1 MHYTQILESYYKVN
15 ENKPEESA
23 KKLHNVVDKI
33 LKQFGGITD
42 IDRDE
47 CYSIAN
53 LYISKYVNSKLKDN
67 VEDFDEKEFNNLM
80 YFGISNKIK
89 KYMSYKNA
97 RKRCQIIVTEEDG
110 KEVKEYIYPTSLDN
124 LMSDDGQTK
133 MIDIIPSDFDI
144 ESSIDV
150 GEILNLGE
158 NVVKYIASL
167 GCIERKIADL
177 IIQGCNSTEIKS
189 ILKLSDKEY
198 NTYLSDMKEYE
209 KRQLLKAE
217 ECENVNIEEELPMET
232 KTTTSERTKS
242 TSYSI
247 ESLSKQLRQHRL
259 RDNHP
264 LQRTSGQWSL
274 LTKSELI
281 SDILQGNSLLQIVIS
296 EEIKTGIIMHWL
308 IDGKQRSTNLKD
320 YLEDGFAISKNVQRY
335 MIEYQSDK
343 TDEDGN
349 VILNED
355 GFPIP
360 ESKVFDIRG
369 KKFSQLPEELQD
381 KFKDYQVPVLLNL
394 NCTKKDIAYDIAR
407 FNRCRPMNVSQSGWL
422 GLEESYA
429 EYVDKIL
436 KMDFF
441 KVDCDKSSYSNTNI
455 KNGSLRRIIIEA
467 IMTSKYLSHFDK
479 DFGKMCVY
487 LTENANESVF
497 IDFYLTLEKL
507 SNVLKGDTSDIFN
520 NKNSFLWFALFDK
533 FLEYNIEDDKFNGFI
548 QEFKETLHNKEIDGI
563 TYDCLNGQKGTKDR
577 SSVTKRFNHLLAL
590 MKEYLHIEDSVEE
603 STEET
608 KPESEVEVISDDLFD
623 TEEVGASTEK
633 PIIESVTE
641 YSAIGNTEIEHVSGE
656 VIDNT
661 IHTDMKSALKFV
673 QECVNETVSEL
684 DMQDYEE
691 YLDTITLDVDNSSK
705 LLDTANHDSIIGVI
719 AYAYQNDVD
728 CDDWFKDYFNRNNT
742 YDVDQKKNYLNMRND
757 LIAFNKKAVA

>member
-1 MHYTQILESYYKVN
+1 MHYKDILEFYYKVN
-15 ENKPEESA
+15 EDKPEESA
-23 KKLHNVVDKI
+23 RKLHNIVDKI
-33 LKQFGGITD
+33 LSQFGGITD
-42 IDRDE
+42 FDREE

-53 LYISKYVNSKLKDN
+53 LEITKYVNSQLEQGI
-67 VEDFDEKEFNNLM
+67 EDFDENKFNGFM
-80 YFGISNKIK
+80 YFAISNKIK
-89 KYMSYKNA
+89 TYMTRKN
-97 RKRCQIIVTEEDG
+97 RGKRCQIVVTEEDG

-124 LMSDDGQTK
+124 LMTDDGETK
-133 MIDIIPSDFDI
+133 YIDVIPSDFDI

-150 GEILNLGE
+150 GELLNLGE
-158 NVVKYIASL
+158 NVIRYISSL
-167 GCIERKIADL
+167 GSVQRQIADL
-177 IIQGCNSTEIKS
+177 IMQGCNSTEIKE
-189 ILKLSDKEY
+189 ILHISDKEY
-198 NTYLSDMKEYE
+198 NTYLSDMREYE
-209 KRQLLKAE
+209 KRQLLKME
-217 ECENVNIEEELPMET
+217 ECENANIEEELPMET

-296 EEIKTGIIMHWL
+296 EEIKAGIIMHWL

-360 ESKVFDIRG
+360 ESKTFDIRG

-381 KFKDYQVPVLLNL
+381 KFRDYQVPVMLNL
-394 NCTKKDIAYDIAR
+394 NCTKKDIADDIAR

-479 DFGKMCVY
+479 DFGKMCAY

-507 SNVLKGDTSDIFN
+507 SNVLRGDTSDIF
-520 NKNSFLWFALFDK
+520 KVC
-533 FLEYNIEDDKFNGFI
+533 FI
-548 QEFKETLHNKEIDGI
+548 
-563 TYDCLNGQKGTKDR
+563 
-577 SSVTKRFNHLLAL
+577 
-590 MKEYLHIEDSVEE
+590 
-603 STEET
+603 
-608 KPESEVEVISDDLFD
+608 
-623 TEEVGASTEK
+623 
-633 PIIESVTE
+633 
-641 YSAIGNTEIEHVSGE
+641 
-656 VIDNT
+656 
-661 IHTDMKSALKFV
+661 
-673 QECVNETVSEL
+673 
-684 DMQDYEE
+684 
-691 YLDTITLDVDNSSK
+691 
-705 LLDTANHDSIIGVI
+705 
-719 AYAYQNDVD
+719 
-728 CDDWFKDYFNRNNT
+728 
-742 YDVDQKKNYLNMRND
+742 
-757 LIAFNKKAVA
+757 

>member
-1 MHYTQILESYYKVN
+1 MHYKDILESYYKVN
-15 ENKPEESA
+15 EDKPEESA
-23 KKLHNVVDKI
+23 KRLHNMVNKI
-33 LKQFGGITD
+33 LKRFGGITD
-42 IDRDE
+42 SDRDE

-53 LYISKYVNSKLKDN
+53 LYISKYVNGKLEDGI
-67 VEDFDEKEFNNLM
+67 EDFDEKEFNNLM

-97 RKRCQIIVTEEDG
+97 GKRCQIIVAEEDG

-124 LMSDDGQTK
+124 LMTDDGETK
-133 MIDIIPSDFDI
+133 YIDVIPSDFDI
-144 ESSIDV
+144 GSSIDV
-150 GEILNLGE
+150 GELLNLGE
-158 NVVKYIASL
+158 NVIKYIGSL
-167 GCIERKIADL
+167 GVVERQIADL
-177 IIQGCNSTEIKS
+177 IMQGYNSTEIKE
-189 ILKLSDKEY
+189 ILHISDKEY

-209 KRQLLKAE
+209 KRKLLKME
-217 ECENVNIEEELPMET
+217 EYVDVNIKEELPMET

-264 LQRTSGQWSL
+264 LQRTSGQWNL

-296 EEIKTGIIMHWL
+296 EEIKAGIIMHWL

-369 KKFSQLPEELQD
+369 KKFSQLPEDLQD
-381 KFKDYQVPVLLNL
+381 KFRDYQVPVMLNL

-441 KVDCDKSSYSNTNI
+441 KVDCNKSSYSSTNI

-467 IMTSKYLSHFDK
+467 IMTSKYLNHFDK
-479 DFGKMCVY
+479 DFGKMCAY

-507 SNVLKGDTSDIFN
+507 SNVLRGDTSDIFN

-533 FLEYNIEDDKFNGFI
+533 FLEYSVEDDKFNEFI
-548 QEFKETLHNKEIDGI
+548 QEFKATLHNKEIDGV

-577 SSVTKRFNHLLAL
+577 SSVTKRFNHLLTL
-590 MKEYLHIEDSVEE
+590 MKKYLHIEDSVEE
-603 STEET
+603 VTEE
-608 KPESEVEVISDDLFD
+608 SEAEVVENDLFD
-623 TEEVGASTEK
+623 TETVEESPEK
-633 PIIESVTE
+633 PVITEVTE
-641 YSAIGNTEIEHVSGE
+641 YSAIRNTEIEHVSGE
-656 VIDNT
+656 VVDNDTLDFVKECVDKNVTDIDVSYYEDDLNT
-661 IHTDMKSALKFV
+661 ITKDV
-673 QECVNETVSEL
+673 Q
-684 DMQDYEE
+684 
-691 YLDTITLDVDNSSK
+691 SK
-705 LLDTANHDSIIGVI
+705 LLDAVNRKSLIAVI
-719 AYAYQNDVD
+719 AYAYMQDENYEEWFENYFKRVD
-728 CDDWFKDYFNRNNT
+728 T

-757 LIAFNKKAVA
+757 LISFNKCAVA

>member
-53 LYISKYVNSKLKDN
+53 LEITKYIKSQLDKGI
-67 VEDFDEKEFNNLM
+67 EDFDEDQFNGFI
-80 YFGISNKIK
+80 YFAISRKVKMHITR
-89 KYMSYKNA
+89 KN
-97 RKRCQIIVTEEDG
+97 RQKRCKIVTKMENG
-110 KEVKEYIYPTSLDN
+110 KEIKEYIYPTSLDN

-133 MIDIIPSDFDI
+133 MIDIIPSDFNI

-150 GEILNLGE
+150 GELLNLGE

-177 IIQGCNSTEIKS
+177 IMQGCNSTEIKS

-209 KRQLLKAE
+209 KRQLLRTE
-217 ECENVNIEEELPMET
+217 ECENVNIEEELSMET

-264 LQRTSGQWSL
+264 LQRTSGQWNL

-296 EEIKTGIIMHWL
+296 EEIKAGIIMHWL

-343 TDEDGN
+343 TDENGN

-381 KFKDYQVPVLLNL
+381 KFKDYQVPVMLNL

-407 FNRCRPMNVSQSGWL
+407 FNRCKPMNVSQSGWL

-441 KVDCDKSSYSNTNI
+441 KVDCDKSDYSGTNI

-467 IMTSKYLSHFDK
+467 IVSSKYLDHFDK
-479 DFGKMCVY
+479 HFNKMCEY
-487 LTENANESVF
+487 LTENANESIF

-507 SNVLKGDTSDIFN
+507 FNVLKPTTSNLFN
-520 NKNSFLWFALFDK
+520 NKNSFLWFALFDR
-533 FLEYNIEDDKFNGFI
+533 FLEYQLEDVKFVDFLE
-548 QEFKETLHNKEIDGI
+548 EFNSTLHSKEVNGI
-563 TYDCLNGQKGTKDR
+563 TYDDLNRQKGTKDR
-577 SSVTKRFNHLLAL
+577 SSVITRLNHLSTL
-590 MKEYLHIEDSVEE
+590 MKEYLHIEDSKEE
-603 STEET
+603 STEESEH
-608 KPESEVEVISDDLFD
+608 ESEVEVISDDLFD
-623 TEEVGASTEK
+623 TEEVETSTEK

-656 VIDNT
+656 VVSTKAD
-661 IHTDMKSALKFV
+661 LEFV
-673 QECVNETVSEL
+673 QDCVNKSISEL
-684 DMQDYEE
+684 DLQDYEE

-705 LLDTANHDSIIGVI
+705 LLDIDNHNSIIGVI

-728 CDDWFKDYFNRNNT
+728 CDDWFVDYFKRVDT
-742 YDVDQKKNYLNMRND
+742 YDVDQKKNYLHMRND
-757 LIAFNKKAVA
+757 LISFNKRTAA

>member
-1 MHYTQILESYYKVN
+1 MH
-15 ENKPEESA
+15 
-23 KKLHNVVDKI
+23 
-33 LKQFGGITD
+33 IT
-42 IDRDE
+42 R
-47 CYSIAN
+47 
-53 LYISKYVNSKLKDN
+53 
-67 VEDFDEKEFNNLM
+67 
-80 YFGISNKIK
+80 
-89 KYMSYKNA
+89 KN
-97 RKRCQIIVTEEDG
+97 RQKRCKIVTKVEDG
-110 KEVKEYIYPTSLDN
+110 KEIKEYIYPTSLDN
-124 LMSDDGQTK
+124 LMSDDGKTK

-144 ESSIDV
+144 ESSINV
-150 GEILNLGE
+150 GELLNLGE

-177 IIQGCNSTEIKS
+177 IMQGCNPTEIKN

-209 KRQLLKAE
+209 KRQLLKTE
-217 ECENVNIEEELPMET
+217 ECEIANIEEELPMET

-264 LQRTSGQWSL
+264 LQRTSGQWNL

-296 EEIKTGIIMHWL
+296 EEIKAGIIMHWL

-335 MIEYQSDK
+335 MIEYQTDK

-360 ESKVFDIRG
+360 ESKTFDIRG

-381 KFKDYQVPVLLNL
+381 KFKDYQVPVMLNL

-455 KNGSLRRIIIEA
+455 KNGSLRRVIIEA

-479 DFGKMCVY
+479 DFGKMCIY

-533 FLEYNIEDDKFNGFI
+533 FIEYGVEDDKFNDFI
-548 QEFKETLHNKEIDGI
+548 QEFKETLHSKEIDGV

-577 SSVTKRFNHLLAL
+577 SSVTKRFNHLLTL
-590 MKEYLHIEDSVEE
+590 MKEYLHIEDSIEGSE
-603 STEET
+603 SD
-608 KPESEVEVISDDLFD
+608 VIEDDLFD
-623 TEEVGASTEK
+623 TEVVEESDDKK
-633 PIIESVTE
+633 PIIAEVTE
-641 YSAIGNTEIEHVSGE
+641 YSAIGNKEIERVSGE
-656 VIDNT
+656 VVDKDT
-661 IHTDMKSALKFV
+661 LEFVKMCVDDGVTDADIL
-673 QECVNETVSEL
+673 
-684 DMQDYEE
+684 DYEE
-691 YLDTITLDVDNSSK
+691 DLDVVTLDVDNNSK
-705 LLDTANHDSIIGVI
+705 LLDGVNHKSLIALI
-719 AYAYQNDVD
+719 AYAYKIDED
-728 CDDWFKDYFNRNNT
+728 IDDWFKDYFKRTNT
-742 YDVDQKKNYLNMRND
+742 YEIDQKRNYLHMRND
-757 LIAFNKKAVA
+757 FIRFNKKGATA

>member
-1 MHYTQILESYYKVN
+1 MHYKEILESYYKVN
-15 ENKPEESA
+15 EDKPEESA

-33 LKQFGGITD
+33 LKRFGGITD

-53 LYISKYVNSKLKDN
+53 LEITKYVKSQLDKGI
-67 VEDFDEKEFNNLM
+67 EDFDEDQFNGFI
-80 YFGISNKIK
+80 YFAISRKVKMHITR
-89 KYMSYKNA
+89 KN
-97 RKRCQIIVTEEDG
+97 RQKRCKIVTKVEDG
-110 KEVKEYIYPTSLDN
+110 KEIKEYIYPTSLDN
-124 LMSDDGQTK
+124 LMSDDGKTK

-144 ESSIDV
+144 ESSINV
-150 GEILNLGE
+150 GELLNLGE

-177 IIQGCNSTEIKS
+177 IMQGCNPTEIKN

-209 KRQLLKAE
+209 KRQLLKTE
-217 ECENVNIEEELPMET
+217 ECEIANIEEELPMET

-264 LQRTSGQWSL
+264 LQRTSGQWNL

-296 EEIKTGIIMHWL
+296 EEIKAGIIMHWL

-335 MIEYQSDK
+335 MIEYQTDK

-360 ESKVFDIRG
+360 ESKTFDIRG

-381 KFKDYQVPVLLNL
+381 KFKDYQVPVMLNL

-455 KNGSLRRIIIEA
+455 KNGSLRRVIIEA

-479 DFGKMCVY
+479 DFGKMCIY

-533 FLEYNIEDDKFNGFI
+533 FIEYGVEDDKFNDFI
-548 QEFKETLHNKEIDGI
+548 QEFKETLHSKEIDGV

-577 SSVTKRFNHLLAL
+577 SSVTKRFNHLLTL
-590 MKEYLHIEDSVEE
+590 MKEYLHIEDSIEGSE
-603 STEET
+603 SD
-608 KPESEVEVISDDLFD
+608 VIEDDLFD
-623 TEEVGASTEK
+623 TEVVEESDDKK
-633 PIIESVTE
+633 PIIAEVTE
-641 YSAIGNTEIEHVSGE
+641 YSAIGNKEIERVSGE
-656 VIDNT
+656 VVDKDT
-661 IHTDMKSALKFV
+661 LEFVKMCVDDGVTDADIL
-673 QECVNETVSEL
+673 
-684 DMQDYEE
+684 DYEE
-691 YLDTITLDVDNSSK
+691 DLDVVTLDVDNNSK
-705 LLDTANHDSIIGVI
+705 LLDKVNHKSLIALI
-719 AYAYQNDVD
+719 AYAYKMDED
-728 CDDWFKDYFNRNNT
+728 IDDWFKDYFKRTNT
-742 YDVDQKKNYLNMRND
+742 YEIDQKRNYLHMRND
-757 LIAFNKKAVA
+757 FIRFNKKGATA

>member
-1 MHYTQILESYYKVN
+1 MHYKDILESYYKVN
-15 ENKPEESA
+15 EDKPEESA
-23 KKLHNVVDKI
+23 RKLHNIVDKI
-33 LKQFGGITD
+33 LSQFGGITD
-42 IDRDE
+42 FDREE

-53 LYISKYVNSKLKDN
+53 LEITKYVNSQLEQGI
-67 VEDFDEKEFNNLM
+67 EDFDENKFNGFM
-80 YFGISNKIK
+80 YFAISNKIK
-89 KYMSYKNA
+89 TYMTRKN
-97 RKRCQIIVTEEDG
+97 RGKRCQIIVTEEDG

-124 LMSDDGQTK
+124 LMTDDGETK
-133 MIDIIPSDFDI
+133 YIDVIPSDFDI

-150 GEILNLGE
+150 GELLNLGE
-158 NVVKYIASL
+158 NVIRYISSL
-167 GCIERKIADL
+167 GSVQRQIADL
-177 IIQGCNSTEIKS
+177 IMQGCNSTEIKE
-189 ILKLSDKEY
+189 ILHISDKEY
-198 NTYLSDMKEYE
+198 NTYLSDMREYE
-209 KRQLLKAE
+209 KRQLLKME
-217 ECENVNIEEELPMET
+217 ECENANIEEELPMET

-296 EEIKTGIIMHWL
+296 EEIKAGIIMHWL

-381 KFKDYQVPVLLNL
+381 KFRDYQVPVMLNL

-479 DFGKMCVY
+479 DFGKMCAY

-507 SNVLKGDTSDIFN
+507 SNVLRGDTSDIFN

-533 FLEYNIEDDKFNGFI
+533 FLEYDIEDDKFNGFI

-577 SSVTKRFNHLLAL
+577 SSVTKRFNHLLTL
-590 MKEYLHIEDSVEE
+590 MREYLHIEDSVEE
-603 STEET
+603 ITEEH
-608 KPESEVEVISDDLFD
+608 KSEVIDNDLFD
-623 TEEVGASTEK
+623 TETVEESPEK

-641 YSAIGNTEIEHVSGE
+641 YSAIGNKEIEHVSGE

-673 QECVNETVSEL
+673 QDCVDEAVSEL
-684 DMQDYEE
+684 DVQDYEE

-705 LLDTANHDSIIGVI
+705 LLDAANHDSIIGVI

-757 LIAFNKKAVA
+757 LIAFNKGAVA

>member
-1 MHYTQILESYYKVN
+1 MHYKEILESYYKVN
-15 ENKPEESA
+15 EDKPEESA

-33 LKQFGGITD
+33 LKRFGGITD

-53 LYISKYVNSKLKDN
+53 LEITKYVKSQLDKGI
-67 VEDFDEKEFNNLM
+67 EDFDEDQFNGFI
-80 YFGISNKIK
+80 YFAISRKVKMHITR
-89 KYMSYKNA
+89 KN
-97 RKRCQIIVTEEDG
+97 RQKRCKIVTKVEDG
-110 KEVKEYIYPTSLDN
+110 KEIKEYIYPTSLDN
-124 LMSDDGQTK
+124 LMSDDGKTK

-144 ESSIDV
+144 ESSINV
-150 GEILNLGE
+150 GELLNLGE

-177 IIQGCNSTEIKS
+177 IMQGCNPTEIKN

-209 KRQLLKAE
+209 KRQLLKTE
-217 ECENVNIEEELPMET
+217 ECEIANIEEELPMET

-264 LQRTSGQWSL
+264 LQRTSGQWNL

-296 EEIKTGIIMHWL
+296 EEIKAGIIMHWL

-335 MIEYQSDK
+335 MIEYQTDK

-360 ESKVFDIRG
+360 ESKTFDIRG

-381 KFKDYQVPVLLNL
+381 KFKDYQVPVMLNL
-394 NCTKKDIAYDIAR
+394 NCTKKDITYDIAR

-455 KNGSLRRIIIEA
+455 KNGSLRRVIIEA

-479 DFGKMCVY
+479 DFGKMCIY

-533 FLEYNIEDDKFNGFI
+533 FIEYGVEDDKFNDFI
-548 QEFKETLHNKEIDGI
+548 QEFKETLHSKEIDGV

-577 SSVTKRFNHLLAL
+577 SSVTKRFNHLLTL
-590 MKEYLHIEDSVEE
+590 MKEYLHIEDSIEGSE
-603 STEET
+603 SD
-608 KPESEVEVISDDLFD
+608 VIEDDLFD
-623 TEEVGASTEK
+623 TEVVEESDDKK
-633 PIIESVTE
+633 PIIAEVTE
-641 YSAIGNTEIEHVSGE
+641 YSAIGNKEIERVSGE
-656 VIDNT
+656 VVDKDT
-661 IHTDMKSALKFV
+661 LEFVKMCVDDGVTDADIL
-673 QECVNETVSEL
+673 
-684 DMQDYEE
+684 DYEE
-691 YLDTITLDVDNSSK
+691 DLDVVTLDVDNNSK
-705 LLDTANHDSIIGVI
+705 LLDGVNHKSLIALI
-719 AYAYQNDVD
+719 AYAYKIDED
-728 CDDWFKDYFNRNNT
+728 IDDWFKDYFKRTNT
-742 YDVDQKKNYLNMRND
+742 YEIDQKRNYLHMRND
-757 LIAFNKKAVA
+757 FIRFNKKGATA

>member
-1 MHYTQILESYYKVN
+1 MHYKDILESYYEIN
-15 ENKPEESA
+15 EDYPENSA
-23 KKLHNVVDKI
+23 RKLHNVVDKI

-53 LYISKYVNSKLKDN
+53 LEITKYIKSQLDKGI
-67 VEDFDEKEFNNLM
+67 EDFDEDKFNGFI
-80 YFGISNKIK
+80 YFAISRKVKMHITR
-89 KYMSYKNA
+89 KN
-97 RKRCQIIVTEEDG
+97 RQKRCKIVTKMEDG
-110 KEVKEYIYPTSLDN
+110 NEIKEYIYPTSLDN
-124 LMSDDGQTK
+124 LMSDDGKTK
-133 MIDIIPSDFDI
+133 MIDIIPSDFNI

-150 GEILNLGE
+150 GELSNLGE
-158 NVVKYIASL
+158 NIVKYIASL
-167 GCIERKIADL
+167 GWIERKIADL
-177 IIQGCNSTEIKS
+177 IMQGCNSTEIKS

-209 KRQLLKAE
+209 KRQLLKME
-217 ECENVNIEEELPMET
+217 ECKNVNIEEELPMET

-264 LQRTSGQWSL
+264 LQRTSGQWNL

-296 EEIKTGIIMHWL
+296 EEIKAGIIMHWL

-360 ESKVFDIRG
+360 ESKTFDIRG

-467 IMTSKYLSHFDK
+467 IMTSKYLSHFNK
-479 DFGKMCVY
+479 DFGKMCAY

-507 SNVLKGDTSDIFN
+507 SNVLRGDTSDIFN
-520 NKNSFLWFALFDK
+520 NKNSFLWFALFDR
-533 FLEYNIEDDKFNGFI
+533 FLEYDIEDDKFNGFI

-563 TYDCLNGQKGTKDR
+563 TYDCLNGQKGTKDC
-577 SSVTKRFNHLLAL
+577 SSVTKRFNHLLTL

-603 STEET
+603 ITEEHE
-608 KPESEVEVISDDLFD
+608 PETVEDDLFD
-623 TEEVGASTEK
+623 TESVEESPDK
-633 PIIESVTE
+633 PAIAEVTE

-656 VIDNT
+656 VIDNA
-661 IHTDMKSALKFV
+661 IHTDMKSVLKFV
-673 QECVNETVSEL
+673 QDCVDEAISEL
-684 DMQDYEE
+684 DVQDYEE

-705 LLDTANHDSIIGVI
+705 LLDAANHDSIIGVI

-742 YDVDQKKNYLNMRND
+742 YDIDQKKNYLNMRND
-757 LIAFNKKAVA
+757 LIAFNRGAVA

>member
-1 MHYTQILESYYKVN
+1 MHYKEILESYYKVN
-15 ENKPEESA
+15 EDKPEESA

-33 LKQFGGITD
+33 LKRFGGITD

-53 LYISKYVNSKLKDN
+53 LEITKYVKSQLDKGI
-67 VEDFDEKEFNNLM
+67 EDFDEDQFNGFI
-80 YFGISNKIK
+80 YFAISRKVKMHITR
-89 KYMSYKNA
+89 KN
-97 RKRCQIIVTEEDG
+97 RQKRCKIVTKVEDG
-110 KEVKEYIYPTSLDN
+110 KEIKEYIYPTSLDN
-124 LMSDDGQTK
+124 LMSDDGKTK

-144 ESSIDV
+144 ESSINV
-150 GEILNLGE
+150 GELLNLGE

-177 IIQGCNSTEIKS
+177 IMQGCNPTEIKN

-209 KRQLLKAE
+209 KRQLLKTE
-217 ECENVNIEEELPMET
+217 ECEIANIEEELPMET

-264 LQRTSGQWSL
+264 LQRTSGQWNL

-296 EEIKTGIIMHWL
+296 EEIKAGIIMHWL

-320 YLEDGFAISKNVQRY
+320 YLEDGFAVSKNVQRY
-335 MIEYQSDK
+335 MIEYQTDK

-360 ESKVFDIRG
+360 ESKTFDIRG

-381 KFKDYQVPVLLNL
+381 KFKDYQVPVMLNL

-455 KNGSLRRIIIEA
+455 KNGSLRRVIIEA

-479 DFGKMCVY
+479 DFGKMCIY

-507 SNVLKGDTSDIFN
+507 SNVLRGDTSDIFN

-533 FLEYNIEDDKFNGFI
+533 FIEYGVEDDKFNDFI
-548 QEFKETLHNKEIDGI
+548 QEFKETLHSKEIDGV

-577 SSVTKRFNHLLAL
+577 SFVTKRFNHLLTL
-590 MKEYLHIEDSVEE
+590 MREYLHIEDSVEE
-603 STEET
+603 S
-608 KPESEVEVISDDLFD
+608 ESDVIKDDLFD
-623 TEEVGASTEK
+623 TEVVEESDDKK
-633 PIIESVTE
+633 PIIAEVTE
-641 YSAIGNTEIEHVSGE
+641 YSAIGNKEIEHVSGE
-656 VIDNT
+656 VVDKDT
-661 IHTDMKSALKFV
+661 LEFVKMCVDDGVTDADIL
-673 QECVNETVSEL
+673 
-684 DMQDYEE
+684 DYEE
-691 YLDTITLDVDNSSK
+691 DLDVVTLDVDNNSK
-705 LLDTANHDSIIGVI
+705 LLDEVNHKSLIALI
-719 AYAYQNDVD
+719 AYAYKMDED
-728 CDDWFKDYFNRNNT
+728 IDDWFKDYFKRTNT
-742 YDVDQKKNYLNMRND
+742 YEIDQKRNYLHMRND
-757 LIAFNKKAVA
+757 FIRFNKKGATA

>member
-1 MHYTQILESYYKVN
+1 MHYKEILESYYKVN
-15 ENKPEESA
+15 EDKPEESA
-23 KKLHNVVDKI
+23 KKLHTMVDKI
-33 LKQFGGITD
+33 LSQFGGITD
-42 IDRDE
+42 FDKEE

-53 LYISKYVNSKLKDN
+53 LYISKYIKSQLDQNI
-67 VEDFDEKEFNNLM
+67 EDFDEDKFNGYM
-80 YFGISNKIK
+80 YFGITNKIK
-89 KYMSYKNA
+89 TYITRKN
-97 RKRCQIIVTEEDG
+97 RGKRCQIVTSKEGD
-110 KEVKEYIYPTSLDN
+110 KEVKQYIYPTSLDN
-124 LMSDDGQTK
+124 LMSDDGKTK

-158 NVVKYIASL
+158 NVVKYISSL

-177 IIQGCNSTEIKS
+177 IMQGCNSAEIKN

-209 KRQLLKAE
+209 KRQLLKTE
-217 ECENVNIEEELPMET
+217 ECENTNIEEELPMET

-264 LQRTSGQWSL
+264 LQRTSGQWNL

-281 SDILQGNSLLQIVIS
+281 SDVLQANSLLQIVIS
-296 EEIKTGIIMHWL
+296 EEIKAGIIMHWL

-335 MIEYQSDK
+335 MIEYQTDK

-360 ESKVFDIRG
+360 ERKTFDIRG

-381 KFKDYQVPVLLNL
+381 KFKDYQVPVMLNL

-455 KNGSLRRIIIEA
+455 KNGSLRRVIIEA

-479 DFGKMCVY
+479 DFGKMCIY

-533 FLEYNIEDDKFNGFI
+533 FIEYGVEDNKFNDFI
-548 QEFKETLHNKEIDGI
+548 QEFKETLHSKEIDGV

-577 SSVTKRFNHLLAL
+577 SSVTKRFNHLLTL
-590 MKEYLHIEDSVEE
+590 MKEYLHIEDSIEGSE
-603 STEET
+603 SD
-608 KPESEVEVISDDLFD
+608 VIEDDLFD
-623 TEEVGASTEK
+623 TEVVEESDDKK
-633 PIIESVTE
+633 PIIAEVTE
-641 YSAIGNTEIEHVSGE
+641 YSAIGNKEIERVSGE
-656 VIDNT
+656 VVDKDT
-661 IHTDMKSALKFV
+661 LEFVKMCVDDGVTDADIL
-673 QECVNETVSEL
+673 
-684 DMQDYEE
+684 DYEE
-691 YLDTITLDVDNSSK
+691 DLDVVTLDVDNNSK
-705 LLDTANHDSIIGVI
+705 LLDGVNHKSLIALI
-719 AYAYQNDVD
+719 AYAYKMDED
-728 CDDWFKDYFNRNNT
+728 IDDWFKDYFKRTNT
-742 YDVDQKKNYLNMRND
+742 YEIDQKRNYLHMRND
-757 LIAFNKKAVA
+757 FIRFNKRVVA

>member
-1 MHYTQILESYYKVN
+1 MHYKEILESYYKVN
-15 ENKPEESA
+15 EDKPEESA
-23 KKLHNVVDKI
+23 KKLHNMVDKI
-33 LKQFGGITD
+33 LSQFGGITD
-42 IDRDE
+42 FDREE

-53 LYISKYVNSKLKDN
+53 LEITKYVKNQLDKGI
-67 VEDFDEKEFNNLM
+67 EDLDEDKFNGYM
-80 YFGISNKIK
+80 YFGITNKIK
-89 KYMSYKNA
+89 AYITRKN
-97 RKRCQIIVTEEDG
+97 RGKRCQIVTSKEGD
-110 KEVKEYIYPTSLDN
+110 KEVKQYIYPVSLDG
-124 LMSDDGQTK
+124 MSTDDGENK
-133 MIDIIPSDFDI
+133 YMDVIPSDFDI

-150 GEILNLGE
+150 GELLNLEE
-158 NVVKYIASL
+158 NVIRYINSL
-167 GCIERKIADL
+167 GVIQRQIADL
-177 IIQGCNSTEIKS
+177 IMQGYNSTEIKE
-189 ILKLSDKEY
+189 ILHISDKEY
-198 NTYLSDMKEYE
+198 YTYLSDMKEYD
-209 KRQLLKAE
+209 KRKLLKTE
-217 ECENVNIEEELPMET
+217 ESEDVNIEEELPMET

-264 LQRTSGQWSL
+264 LQRTSGQWNL

-296 EEIKTGIIMHWL
+296 EEIKAGITMHWL

-320 YLEDGFAISKNVQRY
+320 YLEDGFAVSKNVQRY
-335 MIEYQSDK
+335 MIEYQTDK

-360 ESKVFDIRG
+360 ESKTFDIRG
-369 KKFSQLPEELQD
+369 RKFSQLPEELQD
-381 KFKDYQVPVLLNL
+381 KFKDYQVPVMLNL

-455 KNGSLRRIIIEA
+455 KNGSLRRVIIEA

-479 DFGKMCVY
+479 DFGKMCIY

-507 SNVLKGDTSDIFN
+507 SNVLRGDTSDIFN

-533 FLEYNIEDDKFNGFI
+533 FIEYGVEDDKFNDFI
-548 QEFKETLHNKEIDGI
+548 QEFKETLHSKEIDGI

-577 SSVTKRFNHLLAL
+577 SSVTKRFNHLLTL
-590 MKEYLHIEDSVEE
+590 MREYLHIKDSVEGSE
-603 STEET
+603 SD
-608 KPESEVEVISDDLFD
+608 VIEDDLFD
-623 TEEVGASTEK
+623 TEVVEESDDKK
-633 PIIESVTE
+633 PIIAEVTE
-641 YSAIGNTEIEHVSGE
+641 YSAIGNKEIERVSGE
-656 VIDNT
+656 VVDKDT
-661 IHTDMKSALKFV
+661 LEFVKMCVDDGVTDADIL
-673 QECVNETVSEL
+673 
-684 DMQDYEE
+684 DYEE
-691 YLDTITLDVDNSSK
+691 DLDVVTLDVDNNSK
-705 LLDTANHDSIIGVI
+705 LLDGVNHKSLIALI
-719 AYAYQNDVD
+719 AYAYKIDED
-728 CDDWFKDYFNRNNT
+728 IDDWFKDYFKRTNT
-742 YDVDQKKNYLNMRND
+742 YEIDQKRNYLHMRND
-757 LIAFNKKAVA
+757 FIRFNKKGATA

>member
-1 MHYTQILESYYKVN
+1 MHYKEILESYYKVN
-15 ENKPEESA
+15 EDKPEESA

-33 LKQFGGITD
+33 LKRFGGITD

-53 LYISKYVNSKLKDN
+53 LEITKYVKSQLDKGI
-67 VEDFDEKEFNNLM
+67 EDFDEDQFNGFI
-80 YFGISNKIK
+80 YFAISRKVKMHITR
-89 KYMSYKNA
+89 KN
-97 RKRCQIIVTEEDG
+97 RQKRCKIVTKVEDG
-110 KEVKEYIYPTSLDN
+110 KEIKEYIYPTSLDN
-124 LMSDDGQTK
+124 LMSDDGKTK

-144 ESSIDV
+144 ESSINV
-150 GEILNLGE
+150 GELLNLGE

-177 IIQGCNSTEIKS
+177 IMQGCNPTEIKN

-209 KRQLLKAE
+209 KRQLLKTE
-217 ECENVNIEEELPMET
+217 ECEIANIEEELPMET

-264 LQRTSGQWSL
+264 LQRTSGQWNL

-296 EEIKTGIIMHWL
+296 EEIKAGIIMHWL

-335 MIEYQSDK
+335 MIEYQTDK

-360 ESKVFDIRG
+360 ESKTFDIRG

-381 KFKDYQVPVLLNL
+381 KFKDYQVPVMLNL

-455 KNGSLRRIIIEA
+455 KNGSLRRVIIEA

-479 DFGKMCVY
+479 DFGKMCIY

-533 FLEYNIEDDKFNGFI
+533 FIEYDVEDDKFNDFI
-548 QEFKETLHNKEIDGI
+548 QEFKETLHSKEIDGV

-577 SSVTKRFNHLLAL
+577 SSVTKRFNHLLTL
-590 MKEYLHIEDSVEE
+590 MKEYLHIEDSIEGSE
-603 STEET
+603 SD
-608 KPESEVEVISDDLFD
+608 VIEDDLFD
-623 TEEVGASTEK
+623 TEVVEESDDKK
-633 PIIESVTE
+633 PIIAEVTE
-641 YSAIGNTEIEHVSGE
+641 YSAIGNKEIERVSGE
-656 VIDNT
+656 VVDKDT
-661 IHTDMKSALKFV
+661 LEFVKMCVDDDVTDADIL
-673 QECVNETVSEL
+673 
-684 DMQDYEE
+684 DYEE
-691 YLDTITLDVDNSSK
+691 DLDVVTLDVDNNSK
-705 LLDTANHDSIIGVI
+705 LLDEVNHKSLIALI
-719 AYAYQNDVD
+719 AYAYKMDED
-728 CDDWFKDYFNRNNT
+728 IDDWFKDYFKRTNT
-742 YDVDQKKNYLNMRND
+742 YEIDQKRNYLHMRND
-757 LIAFNKKAVA
+757 FIRFNKKGATA

>member
-1 MHYTQILESYYKVN
+1 MHYKDILESYYKVN
-15 ENKPEESA
+15 EDKPEESA
-23 KKLHNVVDKI
+23 RKLHNIVDKI
-33 LKQFGGITD
+33 LSQFGGITD
-42 IDRDE
+42 FDREE

-53 LYISKYVNSKLKDN
+53 LEITKYVNSQLEQGI
-67 VEDFDEKEFNNLM
+67 EDFDENKFNGFM
-80 YFGISNKIK
+80 YFAISNKIK
-89 KYMSYKNA
+89 TYMTRKN
-97 RKRCQIIVTEEDG
+97 RGKRCQIVVTEEDG

-124 LMSDDGQTK
+124 LMTDDGETK
-133 MIDIIPSDFDI
+133 YIDVIPSDFDI

-150 GEILNLGE
+150 GELLNLGE
-158 NVVKYIASL
+158 NVIRYISSL
-167 GCIERKIADL
+167 GSVQRQIADL
-177 IIQGCNSTEIKS
+177 IMQGCNSTEIKE
-189 ILKLSDKEY
+189 ILHISDKEY

-209 KRQLLKAE
+209 KRQLLKME
-217 ECENVNIEEELPMET
+217 ECENANIEEELPMET

-296 EEIKTGIIMHWL
+296 EEIKAGIIMHWL

-381 KFKDYQVPVLLNL
+381 KFRDYQVPVMLNL

-479 DFGKMCVY
+479 DFGKMCAY

-507 SNVLKGDTSDIFN
+507 SNVLRGDTSDIFN

-533 FLEYNIEDDKFNGFI
+533 FLEYDIEDDKFNGFI

-577 SSVTKRFNHLLAL
+577 SSVTKRFNHLLTL

-603 STEET
+603 ITEEHE
-608 KPESEVEVISDDLFD
+608 PEVIENDLFD
-623 TEEVGASTEK
+623 TETVEESPEK
-633 PIIESVTE
+633 PVIAEVTE
-641 YSAIGNTEIEHVSGE
+641 YSAIGNVEIEHVEGE
-656 VIDNT
+656 VVDST
-661 IHTDMKSALKFV
+661 INTDMKSALNFV
-673 QECVNETVSEL
+673 RKYVDESISEL
-684 DMQDYEE
+684 DVQDYEE

-705 LLDTANHDSIIGVI
+705 LLEAANHNPIIGVI
-719 AYAYQNDVD
+719 AYAYQNDID
-728 CDDWFKDYFNRNNT
+728 CDDWFVSYFNKTNT
-742 YDVDQKKNYLNMRND
+742 YNVDQIKSFINMRND
-757 LIAFNKKAVA
+757 LISFNKKAVA

>member
-1 MHYTQILESYYKVN
+1 MHYKEILESYYKVN
-15 ENKPEESA
+15 EDKPEESA
-23 KKLHNVVDKI
+23 KKLHTMVDKI
-33 LKQFGGITD
+33 LSQFGGITD
-42 IDRDE
+42 FDREE

-53 LYISKYVNSKLKDN
+53 LYISKYIKSQLDQNI
-67 VEDFDEKEFNNLM
+67 EDFDEDKFNGYM
-80 YFGISNKIK
+80 YFGITNKIK
-89 KYMSYKNA
+89 TYITRKN
-97 RKRCQIIVTEEDG
+97 RGKRCQIVTSKEGD
-110 KEVKEYIYPTSLDN
+110 KEVKQYIYPTSLDN
-124 LMSDDGQTK
+124 LMTDDGETK
-133 MIDIIPSDFDI
+133 YMDVIPSDFDI

-150 GEILNLGE
+150 GELLNLGE
-158 NVVKYIASL
+158 NVIRYINSL
-167 GCIERKIADL
+167 GTIQRQIADL
-177 IIQGCNSTEIKS
+177 IMQGYNSTEIKE
-189 ILKLSDKEY
+189 ILHISDKEY
-198 NTYLSDMKEYE
+198 YTYLSDMKEYD
-209 KRQLLKAE
+209 KRKLLKTE
-217 ECENVNIEEELPMET
+217 ESEDVNIEEELPMET

-264 LQRTSGQWSL
+264 LQRTSGQWNL

-296 EEIKTGIIMHWL
+296 EEIKAGITMHWL

-320 YLEDGFAISKNVQRY
+320 YLEDGFAVSKNVQRY
-335 MIEYQSDK
+335 MIEYQTDK

-360 ESKVFDIRG
+360 ESKTFDIRG

-381 KFKDYQVPVLLNL
+381 KFKDYQVPVMLNL

-455 KNGSLRRIIIEA
+455 KNGSLRRVIIEA

-479 DFGKMCVY
+479 DFGKMCIY

-507 SNVLKGDTSDIFN
+507 SNVLRGDTSDIFN

-533 FLEYNIEDDKFNGFI
+533 FIEYGVEDDKFNGFI
-548 QEFKETLHNKEIDGI
+548 QEFKETLHSKEIDGI

-577 SSVTKRFNHLLAL
+577 SSVTKRFNHLLTL
-590 MKEYLHIEDSVEE
+590 MKEYLHIEDSIEGSE
-603 STEET
+603 SD
-608 KPESEVEVISDDLFD
+608 VIEDDLFD
-623 TEEVGASTEK
+623 TEVVEESDDKK
-633 PIIESVTE
+633 PIIAEVTE
-641 YSAIGNTEIEHVSGE
+641 YSAIGNKEIEHVSGE
-656 VIDNT
+656 VVDKDT
-661 IHTDMKSALKFV
+661 LEFVKMCVDDDVTDADIL
-673 QECVNETVSEL
+673 
-684 DMQDYEE
+684 DYEE
-691 YLDTITLDVDNSSK
+691 DLDVVTLDVDNNSK
-705 LLDTANHDSIIGVI
+705 LLDGVNHKSLIALI
-719 AYAYQNDVD
+719 AYAYKMDED
-728 CDDWFKDYFNRNNT
+728 IDDWFKDYFKRTNT
-742 YDVDQKKNYLNMRND
+742 YEIDQKRNYLHMRND
-757 LIAFNKKAVA
+757 FIRFNKKGATA

>member
-1 MHYTQILESYYKVN
+1 MHYKEILESYYKVN
-15 ENKPEESA
+15 EDKPEESA

-33 LKQFGGITD
+33 LKRFGGITD

-53 LYISKYVNSKLKDN
+53 LEITKYVKSQLDKGI
-67 VEDFDEKEFNNLM
+67 EDFDEDQFNGFI
-80 YFGISNKIK
+80 YFAISRKVKMHITR
-89 KYMSYKNA
+89 KN
-97 RKRCQIIVTEEDG
+97 RQKRCKIVTKMEDG
-110 KEVKEYIYPTSLDN
+110 KEIKEYIYPTSLDN
-124 LMSDDGQTK
+124 LMSDDGKTK

-150 GEILNLGE
+150 GELLNLGE
-158 NVVKYIASL
+158 NVVKYISSL

-177 IIQGCNSTEIKS
+177 IMQGCNSTEIKN

-209 KRQLLKAE
+209 KRQLLKTE
-217 ECENVNIEEELPMET
+217 ECENTNIEEELPMET

-264 LQRTSGQWSL
+264 LQRTSGQWNL

-296 EEIKTGIIMHWL
+296 EEIKAGITMHWL

-320 YLEDGFAISKNVQRY
+320 YLEDGFAVSKNVQRY
-335 MIEYQSDK
+335 MIEYQTDK

-360 ESKVFDIRG
+360 ESKTFDIRG

-381 KFKDYQVPVLLNL
+381 KYKDYQVPVMLNL

-455 KNGSLRRIIIEA
+455 KNGSLRRVIIEA

-479 DFGKMCVY
+479 DFGKMCIY

-533 FLEYNIEDDKFNGFI
+533 FIEYGVEDDKFNDFI
-548 QEFKETLHNKEIDGI
+548 QEFKETLHSKEIDCV

-577 SSVTKRFNHLLAL
+577 SSVTKRFNHLLTL
-590 MKEYLHIEDSVEE
+590 MKEYLHIEDSIEGSE
-603 STEET
+603 SD
-608 KPESEVEVISDDLFD
+608 VIKDDLFD
-623 TEEVGASTEK
+623 TEVVEESDDKK
-633 PIIESVTE
+633 PIIAEVTE
-641 YSAIGNTEIEHVSGE
+641 YSAIGNKEIEHVSGE
-656 VIDNT
+656 VVDNDT
-661 IHTDMKSALKFV
+661 LEFVKMCVDDGVTDADIL
-673 QECVNETVSEL
+673 
-684 DMQDYEE
+684 DYEE
-691 YLDTITLDVDNSSK
+691 DLDVVTLDVDNNSK
-705 LLDTANHDSIIGVI
+705 LLDGVNHKSLIALI
-719 AYAYQNDVD
+719 AYAYKIDED
-728 CDDWFKDYFNRNNT
+728 IDEWFKDYFKRTNT
-742 YDVDQKKNYLNMRND
+742 YEIDQKRNYLHMRND
-757 LIAFNKKAVA
+757 FIRFNKKGATA

>member
-1 MHYTQILESYYKVN
+1 MHYKDILESYYKVN
-15 ENKPEESA
+15 EDKPEESA
-23 KKLHNVVDKI
+23 KKLHNVIDKI

-53 LYISKYVNSKLKDN
+53 LEITKYIKSQLDKGI
-67 VEDFDEKEFNNLM
+67 EDFDEDKFNGFI
-80 YFGISNKIK
+80 YFAISRKVKMHITR
-89 KYMSYKNA
+89 KN
-97 RKRCQIIVTEEDG
+97 RQKRCKIVTKIEDG
-110 KEVKEYIYPTSLDN
+110 KEIKEYIYPTSLDN
-124 LMSDDGQTK
+124 LMSDDGKTK

-144 ESSIDV
+144 ESSIDA
-150 GEILNLGE
+150 GELLNLGE

-177 IIQGCNSTEIKS
+177 IMQGCNSTEIKS
-189 ILKLSDKEY
+189 ILKISDKEY

-209 KRQLLKAE
+209 KRQLLKTE
-217 ECENVNIEEELPMET
+217 ECENANIEEELPMET

-296 EEIKTGIIMHWL
+296 EEIKAGIIMHWL

-343 TDEDGN
+343 TDEYGN

-360 ESKVFDIRG
+360 ESKTFDIRG

-381 KFKDYQVPVLLNL
+381 KFRDYQVPVMLNL

-487 LTENANESVF
+487 LTENANESIF

-507 SNVLKGDTSDIFN
+507 SNVLRGDTSDIFN

-548 QEFKETLHNKEIDGI
+548 HEFKETLHNKEIDGI

-577 SSVTKRFNHLLAL
+577 SSVTKRFNHLFTL

-603 STEET
+603 ITEEHE
-608 KPESEVEVISDDLFD
+608 PETVEDDLFD
-623 TEEVGASTEK
+623 TETVEESPEK
-633 PIIESVTE
+633 PAIAEVTE

-673 QECVNETVSEL
+673 QDCVDEAVSEL
-684 DMQDYEE
+684 DVQDYEE

-705 LLDTANHDSIIGVI
+705 LLDAANHDSIIGVI

>member
-15 ENKPEESA
+15 ENNPEESA
-23 KKLHNVVDKI
+23 KRLHNVVDKI

-53 LYISKYVNSKLKDN
+53 LEITKYIKSQLDQGI
-67 VEDFDEKEFNNLM
+67 EDYDEDKFNGFI
-80 YFGISNKIK
+80 YFAISRKIK
-89 KYMSYKNA
+89 MYITRKN
-97 RKRCQIIVTEEDG
+97 RQKRCKIVTKMENG
-110 KEVKEYIYPTSLDN
+110 KEIKEYIYPTSLDN
-124 LMSDDGQTK
+124 LMSDDGKTK

-150 GEILNLGE
+150 GELLNLGE

-177 IIQGCNSTEIKS
+177 IMQGCDSTEIKS

-209 KRQLLKAE
+209 KRQLLKTE
-217 ECENVNIEEELPMET
+217 ECENTNIDIEEELPMET

-296 EEIKTGIIMHWL
+296 EEIKAGIIMHWL

-381 KFKDYQVPVLLNL
+381 KFKDYQVPVMLNL

-407 FNRCRPMNVSQSGWL
+407 FNRCKPMNVSQSGWL

-441 KVDCDKSSYSNTNI
+441 KVDCDKSDYSSTNV

-467 IMTSKYLSHFDK
+467 IVSAKYLDHFDK
-479 DFGKMCVY
+479 HFNKMCEY
-487 LTENANESVF
+487 LTENANESIF

-507 SNVLKGDTSDIFN
+507 FNVLKPTTSNLFN
-520 NKNSFLWFALFDK
+520 NKNSFLWFALFDR
-533 FLEYNIEDDKFNGFI
+533 FLEYQLENVKFADFLE
-548 QEFKETLHNKEIDGI
+548 EFNSTLHSKEINGI
-563 TYDCLNGQKGTKDR
+563 TYDDLNRQKGTKDR
-577 SSVTKRFNHLLAL
+577 SSVITRLNHLSTL
-590 MKEYLHIEDSVEE
+590 MKEYLHIEDSKEE
-603 STEET
+603 STEECEH
-608 KPESEVEVISDDLFD
+608 ESEVEVISDDLFD
-623 TEEVGASTEK
+623 TEEVEVSTEK

-641 YSAIGNTEIEHVSGE
+641 YSAIGNKEIEHVSGE
-656 VIDNT
+656 VLNT
-661 IHTDMKSALKFV
+661 KADLEFV
-673 QECVNETVSEL
+673 QNCVDESISEL
-684 DMQDYEE
+684 DLQDYEE

-705 LLDTANHDSIIGVI
+705 LLDVENHNSIIGVI

-728 CDDWFKDYFNRNNT
+728 CDDWFVDYFKRVNT

-757 LIAFNKKAVA
+757 LISFNKRAVA

>member
-1 MHYTQILESYYKVN
+1 MHYKDILEFYYKVN
-15 ENKPEESA
+15 EDKPEESA
-23 KKLHNVVDKI
+23 RKLHNIVDKI
-33 LKQFGGITD
+33 LSQFGGITD
-42 IDRDE
+42 FDREE

-53 LYISKYVNSKLKDN
+53 LEITKYVNSQLEQGI
-67 VEDFDEKEFNNLM
+67 EDFDENKFNGFM
-80 YFGISNKIK
+80 YFAISNKIK
-89 KYMSYKNA
+89 TYMTRKN
-97 RKRCQIIVTEEDG
+97 RGKRCQIVVTEEDG

-124 LMSDDGQTK
+124 LMTDDGETK
-133 MIDIIPSDFDI
+133 YIDVIPSDFDI

-150 GEILNLGE
+150 GELLNLGE
-158 NVVKYIASL
+158 NVIRYISSL
-167 GCIERKIADL
+167 GSVQRQIADL
-177 IIQGCNSTEIKS
+177 IMQGCNSTEIKE
-189 ILKLSDKEY
+189 ILHISDKEY
-198 NTYLSDMKEYE
+198 NTYLSDMREYE
-209 KRQLLKAE
+209 KRQLLKME
-217 ECENVNIEEELPMET
+217 ECENANIEEELPMET

-296 EEIKTGIIMHWL
+296 EEIKAGIIMHWL

-360 ESKVFDIRG
+360 ESKTFDIRG

-381 KFKDYQVPVLLNL
+381 KFRDYQVPVMLNL

-455 KNGSLRRIIIEA
+455 KNGSLRRIVIEA

-479 DFGKMCVY
+479 DFRKMCEY
-487 LTENANESVF
+487 LSENANESVF

-507 SNVLKGDTSDIFN
+507 SNVLRGDTSDIFN

-533 FLEYNIEDDKFNGFI
+533 FSEYDIEDDKFNGFI

-577 SSVTKRFNHLLAL
+577 SSVTKRFNHLLTL

-603 STEET
+603 ITEEH
-608 KPESEVEVISDDLFD
+608 KSEVIDNDLFD
-623 TEEVGASTEK
+623 TETVEESPEK

-641 YSAIGNTEIEHVSGE
+641 YSAIGNKEIEHVSGE

-673 QECVNETVSEL
+673 QDCVDEAVSEL
-684 DMQDYEE
+684 DVQDYEE

-705 LLDTANHDSIIGVI
+705 LLDAANHDSIIGVI

-757 LIAFNKKAVA
+757 LIAFNKGAVA

>member
-1 MHYTQILESYYKVN
+1 MHYKEILESYYKVN
-15 ENKPEESA
+15 EDKPEESA
-23 KKLHNVVDKI
+23 KKLHTMVDKI
-33 LKQFGGITD
+33 LSQFGGITD
-42 IDRDE
+42 FDKEE

-53 LYISKYVNSKLKDN
+53 LYISKYIKSQLDQN
-67 VEDFDEKEFNNLM
+67 VEDFDEDKFDGYM
-80 YFGISNKIK
+80 YFGITNKIK
-89 KYMSYKNA
+89 TYITRKN
-97 RKRCQIIVTEEDG
+97 RGKRCQIVTSKEGD
-110 KEVKEYIYPTSLDN
+110 KEVKQYIYPTSLDN
-124 LMSDDGQTK
+124 LMTDDGETK
-133 MIDIIPSDFDI
+133 YMDVIPSDFDI

-150 GEILNLGE
+150 GELLNLGE
-158 NVVKYIASL
+158 NVIRYINSL
-167 GCIERKIADL
+167 GTIQRQIADL
-177 IIQGCNSTEIKS
+177 IMQGCNSTEIKE
-189 ILKLSDKEY
+189 ILHISDKEY
-198 NTYLSDMKEYE
+198 YTYLSDMKEYD
-209 KRQLLKAE
+209 KRKLLKTE

-264 LQRTSGQWSL
+264 LQRTSGQWNL

-296 EEIKTGIIMHWL
+296 EEIKAGIIMHWL

-335 MIEYQSDK
+335 MIEYQTDK

-360 ESKVFDIRG
+360 ESKTFDIRG

-381 KFKDYQVPVLLNL
+381 KFKDYQVPVMLNL

-455 KNGSLRRIIIEA
+455 KNGSLRRVIIEA

-479 DFGKMCVY
+479 DFGKMCIY

-533 FLEYNIEDDKFNGFI
+533 FIECGVEDNKFNDFI
-548 QEFKETLHNKEIDGI
+548 QEFKETLHSKEIDGI

-577 SSVTKRFNHLLAL
+577 SSVTKRFNHLLTL

-603 STEET
+603 SELD
-608 KPESEVEVISDDLFD
+608 VIEDDLFD
-623 TEEVGASTEK
+623 TEVVEESDDKK
-633 PIIESVTE
+633 PIIAEVTE
-641 YSAIGNTEIEHVSGE
+641 YSAIGNKEIEHVSGE
-656 VIDNT
+656 VVDNDT
-661 IHTDMKSALKFV
+661 LEFVKMCVDDGVTDADIL
-673 QECVNETVSEL
+673 
-684 DMQDYEE
+684 DYEE
-691 YLDTITLDVDNSSK
+691 DLDVVTLDVDNNSK
-705 LLDTANHDSIIGVI
+705 LLDEVNHKSLIALI
-719 AYAYQNDVD
+719 AYAYKMDENI
-728 CDDWFKDYFNRNNT
+728 DDWFKDYFKRTNT
-742 YDVDQKKNYLNMRND
+742 YEIDQKRNYLHMRND
-757 LIAFNKKAVA
+757 FIRFNKKGATA

>member
-1 MHYTQILESYYKVN
+1 MHYKEILESYYKVN
-15 ENKPEESA
+15 EDKPEESA
-23 KKLHNVVDKI
+23 KKLHNMVDKI
-33 LKQFGGITD
+33 LSQFGGITD
-42 IDRDE
+42 FDKEE

-53 LYISKYVNSKLKDN
+53 LYISKYIKSQLDQNI
-67 VEDFDEKEFNNLM
+67 EDFDEDKFNGYM
-80 YFGISNKIK
+80 YFGITNKIK
-89 KYMSYKNA
+89 TYITRKN
-97 RKRCQIIVTEEDG
+97 RGKRCQIVTSKEGD
-110 KEVKEYIYPTSLDN
+110 KEVKQYIYPTSLDN
-124 LMSDDGQTK
+124 LMTDDGETK
-133 MIDIIPSDFDI
+133 YMDVIPSDFDI

-150 GEILNLGE
+150 GELLNLGE
-158 NVVKYIASL
+158 NVIRYISSL
-167 GCIERKIADL
+167 GTIQRQIADL
-177 IIQGCNSTEIKS
+177 IMQGYNSTEIKE
-189 ILKLSDKEY
+189 ILHISDKEY

-217 ECENVNIEEELPMET
+217 ECNNANIEGELPMET

-264 LQRTSGQWSL
+264 LQRTSGQWNL

-296 EEIKTGIIMHWL
+296 EEIKAGIIMHWL

-320 YLEDGFAISKNVQRY
+320 YLEDGFAVSKNVQRY
-335 MIEYQSDK
+335 MIEYQTDK

-360 ESKVFDIRG
+360 ESKTFDIRG

-381 KFKDYQVPVLLNL
+381 KFKDYQVPVMLNL

-455 KNGSLRRIIIEA
+455 KNGSLRRVIIEA

-479 DFGKMCVY
+479 DFGKMCIY

-533 FLEYNIEDDKFNGFI
+533 FLEYGIEDDKFNDFI
-548 QEFKETLHNKEIDGI
+548 QEFKETLHSKEIDGV

-577 SSVTKRFNHLLAL
+577 SSVTKRFNHLLTL
-590 MKEYLHIEDSVEE
+590 MREYLHIEDS
-603 STEET
+603 TG
-608 KPESEVEVISDDLFD
+608 ESEHDSDDLSD
-623 TEEVGASTEK
+623 MEEVKTSIEK

-641 YSAIGNTEIEHVSGE
+641 YSAIGNTEIEHVSEE
-656 VIDNT
+656 VVDDDTLEFVKMCVDNDVT
-661 IHTDMKSALKFV
+661 NADIM
-673 QECVNETVSEL
+673 
-684 DMQDYEE
+684 DYEE
-691 YLDTITLDVDNSSK
+691 DLDVVTLDVDNNSK
-705 LLDTANHDSIIGVI
+705 LLDEVNHKSLIALI
-719 AYAYQNDVD
+719 AYAYKMDED
-728 CDDWFKDYFNRNNT
+728 IDDWFKDYFRRTNT
-742 YDVDQKKNYLNMRND
+742 YEIDQKRNYLHMRND
-757 LIAFNKKAVA
+757 FIRFNKKGATA

>member
-1 MHYTQILESYYKVN
+1 MHYKEILESYYKVN
-15 ENKPEESA
+15 EDKPEESA
-23 KKLHNVVDKI
+23 KKLHTMVDKI
-33 LKQFGGITD
+33 LSQFGGITD
-42 IDRDE
+42 FDKEE

-53 LYISKYVNSKLKDN
+53 LYISKYIKSQLDQN
-67 VEDFDEKEFNNLM
+67 VEDFDEDKFDCYM
-80 YFGISNKIK
+80 YFGITNKIK
-89 KYMSYKNA
+89 TYITRKN
-97 RKRCQIIVTEEDG
+97 RGKRCQIVTSKEGD
-110 KEVKEYIYPTSLDN
+110 KEVKQYIYPTSLDN
-124 LMSDDGQTK
+124 LMTDDGETK
-133 MIDIIPSDFDI
+133 YMDVIPSDFDI

-150 GEILNLGE
+150 GELLNFGE
-158 NVVKYIASL
+158 NVIRYISSL
-167 GCIERKIADL
+167 GTIQRQIADL
-177 IIQGCNSTEIKS
+177 IMQGYNSTEIKE
-189 ILKLSDKEY
+189 ILHISDKEY
-198 NTYLSDMKEYE
+198 YTYLSDMKEYD
-209 KRQLLKAE
+209 KRKLLKTE

-264 LQRTSGQWSL
+264 LQRTSGQWNL

-296 EEIKTGIIMHWL
+296 EEIKAGIIMHWL

-335 MIEYQSDK
+335 MIEYQTDK

-360 ESKVFDIRG
+360 ESKTFDIRG

-381 KFKDYQVPVLLNL
+381 KFKDYQVPVMLNL

-455 KNGSLRRIIIEA
+455 KNGSLRRVIIEA

-479 DFGKMCVY
+479 DFGKMCIY

-533 FLEYNIEDDKFNGFI
+533 FIEYGVEDDKFNDFI
-548 QEFKETLHNKEIDGI
+548 QEFKETLHSKEIDGI

-577 SSVTKRFNHLLAL
+577 SSVTKRFNHLLTL
-590 MKEYLHIEDSVEE
+590 MREYLHIKDSVEE
-603 STEET
+603 S
-608 KPESEVEVISDDLFD
+608 ESDVIKDDLFE
-623 TEEVGASTEK
+623 TEVVEESDDKK
-633 PIIESVTE
+633 PIIAEVTE
-641 YSAIGNTEIEHVSGE
+641 YSAIGNKEIERVSGE
-656 VIDNT
+656 VVDKDT
-661 IHTDMKSALKFV
+661 LEFVKMCVDDDVTDADIL
-673 QECVNETVSEL
+673 
-684 DMQDYEE
+684 DYEE
-691 YLDTITLDVDNSSK
+691 DLDVVTLDVDNNSK
-705 LLDTANHDSIIGVI
+705 LLDGVNHKSLIALI
-719 AYAYQNDVD
+719 AYAYKIDED
-728 CDDWFKDYFNRNNT
+728 IDDWFKDYFKRTNT
-742 YDVDQKKNYLNMRND
+742 YEIDQKRNYLHMRND
-757 LIAFNKKAVA
+757 FIRFNKKGATA

>member
-1 MHYTQILESYYKVN
+1 MHYKEILESYYKVN
-15 ENKPEESA
+15 EDKPEESA
-23 KKLHNVVDKI
+23 KKLHNMVDKI
-33 LKQFGGITD
+33 LSQFGGITD
-42 IDRDE
+42 FDKEE

-53 LYISKYVNSKLKDN
+53 LYISKYIKSQLNQN
-67 VEDFDEKEFNNLM
+67 IEDFDEDKFNGYM
-80 YFGISNKIK
+80 YFGITNKIK
-89 KYMSYKNA
+89 TYITRKN
-97 RKRCQIIVTEEDG
+97 RGKRCQIVISKEGD
-110 KEVKEYIYPTSLDN
+110 KEVKQYIYPTSLDN
-124 LMSDDGQTK
+124 LMTDDGETK
-133 MIDIIPSDFDI
+133 YMDVIPSDFDI

-150 GEILNLGE
+150 GELLNLGE
-158 NVVKYIASL
+158 NIIRYINSL
-167 GCIERKIADL
+167 GTIQRQIADL
-177 IIQGCNSTEIKS
+177 IMQGYNSTEIKE
-189 ILKLSDKEY
+189 ILHISDKEY
-198 NTYLSDMKEYE
+198 YTYLSDMKEYD
-209 KRQLLKAE
+209 KRKLLKTE
-217 ECENVNIEEELPMET
+217 ESEEELPMET

-264 LQRTSGQWSL
+264 LQRTSGQWNL

-296 EEIKTGIIMHWL
+296 EEIKAGITMHWL

-320 YLEDGFAISKNVQRY
+320 YLEDGFAVSKNVQRY
-335 MIEYQSDK
+335 MIEYQTDK

-360 ESKVFDIRG
+360 ESKTFDIRG

-381 KFKDYQVPVLLNL
+381 KFKDYQVPVMLNL

-455 KNGSLRRIIIEA
+455 KNGSLRRVIIEA

-479 DFGKMCVY
+479 DFGKMCIY

-533 FLEYNIEDDKFNGFI
+533 FLEYGIEDDKFNDFI
-548 QEFKETLHNKEIDGI
+548 QEFKETLHSKEIDGV

-577 SSVTKRFNHLLAL
+577 SSVTKRFNHLLTL
-590 MKEYLHIEDSVEE
+590 MREYLHIEDS
-603 STEET
+603 TG
-608 KPESEVEVISDDLFD
+608 ESEHDSDDLSD
-623 TEEVGASTEK
+623 MEEVKTSIEK

-641 YSAIGNTEIEHVSGE
+641 YSAIGNTEIEHVSEE
-656 VIDNT
+656 VVDDDTLEFVKMCVDNDVT
-661 IHTDMKSALKFV
+661 NADIM
-673 QECVNETVSEL
+673 
-684 DMQDYEE
+684 DYEE
-691 YLDTITLDVDNSSK
+691 DLDVVTLDVDNNSK
-705 LLDTANHDSIIGVI
+705 LLDEVNHKSLIALI
-719 AYAYQNDVD
+719 AYAYKMDED
-728 CDDWFKDYFNRNNT
+728 IDDWFKDYFRRTNT
-742 YDVDQKKNYLNMRND
+742 YEIDQKRNYLHMRND
-757 LIAFNKKAVA
+757 FIRFNKKGATA

>member
-1 MHYTQILESYYKVN
+1 MHYKEILESYYKVN
-15 ENKPEESA
+15 EDKPEESA
-23 KKLHNVVDKI
+23 KKLHTMVDKI
-33 LKQFGGITD
+33 LSQFGGITD
-42 IDRDE
+42 FDREE

-53 LYISKYVNSKLKDN
+53 LYISKYIKSQLDQNI
-67 VEDFDEKEFNNLM
+67 EDFDEDKFNGYM
-80 YFGISNKIK
+80 YFGITNKIK
-89 KYMSYKNA
+89 TYITRKN
-97 RKRCQIIVTEEDG
+97 RGKRCQIVTSKEGD
-110 KEVKEYIYPTSLDN
+110 KEVKQYIYPTSLDN
-124 LMSDDGQTK
+124 LMTDDGETK
-133 MIDIIPSDFDI
+133 YMDVIPSDFDI

-150 GEILNLGE
+150 GELLNLGE
-158 NVVKYIASL
+158 NVIRYINSL
-167 GCIERKIADL
+167 GTIQRQIADL
-177 IIQGCNSTEIKS
+177 IMQGYNSTEIKE
-189 ILKLSDKEY
+189 ILHISDKEY
-198 NTYLSDMKEYE
+198 YTYLSDMKEYD
-209 KRQLLKAE
+209 KRKLLKTE

-264 LQRTSGQWSL
+264 LQRTSGQWNL

-335 MIEYQSDK
+335 MIEYQTDK

-360 ESKVFDIRG
+360 ESKTFDIRG

-381 KFKDYQVPVLLNL
+381 KFKDYQVPVMLNL

-455 KNGSLRRIIIEA
+455 KNGSLRRVIIEA

-479 DFGKMCVY
+479 DFGKMCIY

-533 FLEYNIEDDKFNGFI
+533 FLEYGVEDNKFNDFI
-548 QEFKETLHNKEIDGI
+548 QEFKETLHSKEIDGV

-577 SSVTKRFNHLLAL
+577 SSVTKRFNHLLTL
-590 MKEYLHIEDSVEE
+590 MREYLHIEDSVEE
-603 STEET
+603 S
-608 KPESEVEVISDDLFD
+608 ESDVIKDDLFD
-623 TEEVGASTEK
+623 TEVVEESDDKK
-633 PIIESVTE
+633 PIIAEVTE
-641 YSAIGNTEIEHVSGE
+641 YSAIGNKEIEHVSGE
-656 VIDNT
+656 VVDKDT
-661 IHTDMKSALKFV
+661 LEFVKMCVDDGVTDADIL
-673 QECVNETVSEL
+673 
-684 DMQDYEE
+684 DYEE
-691 YLDTITLDVDNSSK
+691 DLDVVTLDVDNNSK
-705 LLDTANHDSIIGVI
+705 LLDGVNHKSLIALI
-719 AYAYQNDVD
+719 AYAYKMDED
-728 CDDWFKDYFNRNNT
+728 IDEWFKDYFKRTNT
-742 YDVDQKKNYLNMRND
+742 YEIDQKRNYLHMRND
-757 LIAFNKKAVA
+757 FIRFNKKGATA

>member
-1 MHYTQILESYYKVN
+1 MHYKEILESYYKVN
-15 ENKPEESA
+15 EDKPEESA
-23 KKLHNVVDKI
+23 KKLHTMVDKI
-33 LKQFGGITD
+33 LSQFGGITD
-42 IDRDE
+42 FDKEE

-53 LYISKYVNSKLKDN
+53 LYISKYIKSQLDQN
-67 VEDFDEKEFNNLM
+67 VEDFDEDKFDGYM
-80 YFGISNKIK
+80 YFGITNKIK
-89 KYMSYKNA
+89 TYITRKN
-97 RKRCQIIVTEEDG
+97 RGKRCQIVTSKEGD
-110 KEVKEYIYPTSLDN
+110 KEVKQYIYPTSLDN
-124 LMSDDGQTK
+124 LMTDDGETK
-133 MIDIIPSDFDI
+133 YMDVIPSDFDI

-150 GEILNLGE
+150 GELLNLGE
-158 NVVKYIASL
+158 NVIRYINSL
-167 GCIERKIADL
+167 GTIQRQIADL
-177 IIQGCNSTEIKS
+177 IMQGCNSTEIKE
-189 ILKLSDKEY
+189 ILHISDKEY
-198 NTYLSDMKEYE
+198 YTYLSDMKEYD
-209 KRQLLKAE
+209 KRKLLKTE

-264 LQRTSGQWSL
+264 LQRTSGQWNL

-296 EEIKTGIIMHWL
+296 EEIKAGITMHWL

-320 YLEDGFAISKNVQRY
+320 YLEDGFAVSKNVQRY
-335 MIEYQSDK
+335 MIEYQTDK

-360 ESKVFDIRG
+360 ESKTFDIRG

-381 KFKDYQVPVLLNL
+381 KFKDYQVPVMLNL

-455 KNGSLRRIIIEA
+455 KNGSLRRVIIEA

-479 DFGKMCVY
+479 DFGKMCIY

-533 FLEYNIEDDKFNGFI
+533 FIEYGVEDNKFNDFI
-548 QEFKETLHNKEIDGI
+548 QEFKETLHSKEIDGI

-577 SSVTKRFNHLLAL
+577 SSVTKRFNHLLTL

-603 STEET
+603 SELD
-608 KPESEVEVISDDLFD
+608 VIEDDLFD
-623 TEEVGASTEK
+623 TEVVEESDDKK
-633 PIIESVTE
+633 PIIAEVTE
-641 YSAIGNTEIEHVSGE
+641 YSAIGNKEIERVSGE
-656 VIDNT
+656 VVDKDT
-661 IHTDMKSALKFV
+661 LEFVKMCVDDGVTDADIL
-673 QECVNETVSEL
+673 
-684 DMQDYEE
+684 DYEE
-691 YLDTITLDVDNSSK
+691 DLDVVTLDVDNNSK
-705 LLDTANHDSIIGVI
+705 LLDGVNHKSLIALI
-719 AYAYQNDVD
+719 AYAYKMDED
-728 CDDWFKDYFNRNNT
+728 IDDWFKDYFKRTNT
-742 YDVDQKKNYLNMRND
+742 YEIDQKRNYLHMRND
-757 LIAFNKKAVA
+757 FIRFNKKGATA

>member
-1 MHYTQILESYYKVN
+1 MHYKEILESYYKVN
-15 ENKPEESA
+15 EDKPEESA
-23 KKLHNVVDKI
+23 KKLHNMVDKI
-33 LKQFGGITD
+33 LSQFGGITD
-42 IDRDE
+42 FDKEE

-53 LYISKYVNSKLKDN
+53 LYISKYIKSQLDQNI
-67 VEDFDEKEFNNLM
+67 EDFDEDKFNGYM
-80 YFGISNKIK
+80 YFGITNKIK
-89 KYMSYKNA
+89 TYITRKN
-97 RKRCQIIVTEEDG
+97 RGKRCQIVTSKEGD
-110 KEVKEYIYPTSLDN
+110 KEVKQYIYPTSLDN
-124 LMSDDGQTK
+124 LMTDDGETK
-133 MIDIIPSDFDI
+133 YMDVIPSDFDI

-150 GEILNLGE
+150 GELLNLGE
-158 NVVKYIASL
+158 NVIRYINSL
-167 GCIERKIADL
+167 GTIQRQIADL
-177 IIQGCNSTEIKS
+177 IMQGYNSTEIKE
-189 ILKLSDKEY
+189 ILHISDKEY
-198 NTYLSDMKEYE
+198 YTYLSDMKEYD
-209 KRQLLKAE
+209 KRKLLKTE
-217 ECENVNIEEELPMET
+217 ESEEELPMET

-264 LQRTSGQWSL
+264 LQRTSGQWNL

-296 EEIKTGIIMHWL
+296 EEIKAGIIMHWL

-320 YLEDGFAISKNVQRY
+320 YLEDGFAVSKNVQRY
-335 MIEYQSDK
+335 MIEYQTDK

-360 ESKVFDIRG
+360 ESKTFDIRG

-381 KFKDYQVPVLLNL
+381 KFKDYQVPVMLNL

-441 KVDCDKSSYSNTNI
+441 KIDCDKSSYSNTNI
-455 KNGSLRRIIIEA
+455 KNGSLRRVIIEA

-479 DFGKMCVY
+479 DFGKMCIY

-533 FLEYNIEDDKFNGFI
+533 FIEYGVEDDKFNDFI
-548 QEFKETLHNKEIDGI
+548 QEFKETLHSKEIDGV

-577 SSVTKRFNHLLAL
+577 SSVTKRFNHLLTL
-590 MKEYLHIEDSVEE
+590 MKEYLHIEDSIEGSE
-603 STEET
+603 SD
-608 KPESEVEVISDDLFD
+608 VIEDDLFD
-623 TEEVGASTEK
+623 TEVVEEPDDKK
-633 PIIESVTE
+633 PIVAEVTE
-641 YSAIGNTEIEHVSGE
+641 YSAIGNKEIERVSGE
-656 VIDNT
+656 VVDKDT
-661 IHTDMKSALKFV
+661 LEFVKMCVDDDVTDADIM
-673 QECVNETVSEL
+673 
-684 DMQDYEE
+684 DYEE
-691 YLDTITLDVDNSSK
+691 DLDVVTLDVDNNSK
-705 LLDTANHDSIIGVI
+705 LLDEVNHKSLIALI
-719 AYAYQNDVD
+719 AYAYKMDED
-728 CDDWFKDYFNRNNT
+728 IDDWFKDYFKRTNT
-742 YDVDQKKNYLNMRND
+742 YEIDQKRNYLHMRND
-757 LIAFNKKAVA
+757 FIKFNKEGATA

>member
-15 ENKPEESA
+15 ENNPEESA

-53 LYISKYVNSKLKDN
+53 LEITKYIKSQLDKGI
-67 VEDFDEKEFNNLM
+67 EDFDEDKFNGFI
-80 YFGISNKIK
+80 YFAISRKVKMHITR
-89 KYMSYKNA
+89 KN
-97 RKRCQIIVTEEDG
+97 RQKRCKIVTKMEDG
-110 KEVKEYIYPTSLDN
+110 KEIKEYIYPTSLDN
-124 LMSDDGQTK
+124 LMSDDGKTK

-150 GEILNLGE
+150 GELLNLGE

-177 IIQGCNSTEIKS
+177 IMQGCNSTEIKS

-209 KRQLLKAE
+209 KRQLLKTE
-217 ECENVNIEEELPMET
+217 EYENANIEEELSMET

-296 EEIKTGIIMHWL
+296 EEIKAGIIMHWL

-360 ESKVFDIRG
+360 ESKTFDIRG

-381 KFKDYQVPVLLNL
+381 KFRDYQVPVMLNL

-479 DFGKMCVY
+479 DFGKMCAY
-487 LTENANESVF
+487 LTENANESIF

-507 SNVLKGDTSDIFN
+507 SNVLRGDTSDIFN

-577 SSVTKRFNHLLAL
+577 SSVTKRFNHLFTL

-603 STEET
+603 ITEEHE
-608 KPESEVEVISDDLFD
+608 PETVEDDLFD
-623 TEEVGASTEK
+623 TETVEESPEK
-633 PIIESVTE
+633 PAIAEVTE
-641 YSAIGNTEIEHVSGE
+641 YSAIGNKEIEHVSGE

-661 IHTDMKSALKFV
+661 IHIDMKSALKFV
-673 QECVNETVSEL
+673 QDCVDEAVSEL
-684 DMQDYEE
+684 DVQDYEE

-705 LLDTANHDSIIGVI
+705 LLDAANHDSIIGVI

>member
-1 MHYTQILESYYKVN
+1 MHYKEILESYYKVN
-15 ENKPEESA
+15 EDKPEESA
-23 KKLHNVVDKI
+23 KKLHNMVDKI
-33 LKQFGGITD
+33 LSQFGGITD
-42 IDRDE
+42 FDREE

-53 LYISKYVNSKLKDN
+53 LEITKYVKNQLDKGI
-67 VEDFDEKEFNNLM
+67 EDLDEDKFNGYM
-80 YFGISNKIK
+80 YFGITNKIK
-89 KYMSYKNA
+89 TYITRKN
-97 RKRCQIIVTEEDG
+97 RGKRCQIVTSKEGD
-110 KEVKEYIYPTSLDN
+110 KEVKQYIYPVSLDG
-124 LMSDDGQTK
+124 MSTDDGENK
-133 MIDIIPSDFDI
+133 YMDVIPSDFDI

-150 GEILNLGE
+150 GELLNLEE
-158 NVVKYIASL
+158 NVIRYINSL
-167 GCIERKIADL
+167 GVIQRQIADL
-177 IIQGCNSTEIKS
+177 IMQGYNSTEIKE
-189 ILKLSDKEY
+189 ILHISDKEY
-198 NTYLSDMKEYE
+198 YTYLSDMKEYD
-209 KRQLLKAE
+209 KRKLLKTE
-217 ECENVNIEEELPMET
+217 ESEDVNIEEELPMET

-264 LQRTSGQWSL
+264 LQRTSGQWNL

-296 EEIKTGIIMHWL
+296 EEIKAGITMHWL

-320 YLEDGFAISKNVQRY
+320 YLEDGFAVSKNVQRY
-335 MIEYQSDK
+335 MIEYQTDK

-360 ESKVFDIRG
+360 ESKTFDIRG
-369 KKFSQLPEELQD
+369 RKFSQLPEELQD
-381 KFKDYQVPVLLNL
+381 KFKDYQVPVMLNL

-455 KNGSLRRIIIEA
+455 KNGSLRRVIIEA

-479 DFGKMCVY
+479 DFGKMCIY

-507 SNVLKGDTSDIFN
+507 SNVLRGDTSDIFN

-533 FLEYNIEDDKFNGFI
+533 FIEYGVEDDKFNDFI
-548 QEFKETLHNKEIDGI
+548 QEFKETLHSKEIDGV

-577 SSVTKRFNHLLAL
+577 SSVTKRFNHLLTL
-590 MKEYLHIEDSVEE
+590 MKEYLHIEDSIEGSE
-603 STEET
+603 SD
-608 KPESEVEVISDDLFD
+608 VIEDDLFD
-623 TEEVGASTEK
+623 TEVVEESDDKK
-633 PIIESVTE
+633 PIIAEVTE
-641 YSAIGNTEIEHVSGE
+641 YSAIGNKEIERVSGE
-656 VIDNT
+656 VVDKDT
-661 IHTDMKSALKFV
+661 LEFVKMCVDDGVTDADIL
-673 QECVNETVSEL
+673 
-684 DMQDYEE
+684 DYEE
-691 YLDTITLDVDNSSK
+691 DLDVVTLDVDNNSK
-705 LLDTANHDSIIGVI
+705 FLDGVNHKSLIALI
-719 AYAYQNDVD
+719 AYAYKIDED
-728 CDDWFKDYFNRNNT
+728 IDDWFKDYFKRTNT
-742 YDVDQKKNYLNMRND
+742 YEIDQKRNYLHMRND
-757 LIAFNKKAVA
+757 FIRFNKKGATA

>member
-1 MHYTQILESYYKVN
+1 MYYKDILESYYKVN
-15 ENKPEESA
+15 EDKPEESA
-23 KKLHNVVDKI
+23 KRLHNMVNKI
-33 LKQFGGITD
+33 LKRFGGITD
-42 IDRDE
+42 SDRDE

-53 LYISKYVNSKLKDN
+53 LEITKYINDQL
-67 VEDFDEKEFNNLM
+67 EDGIEDIDEKEFNNLM

-89 KYMSYKNA
+89 KYLSYKNA
-97 RKRCQIIVTEEDG
+97 GKRCQIVVTKENG

-124 LMSDDGQTK
+124 LMTDDGETK
-133 MIDIIPSDFDI
+133 YIDVIPSDFDI
-144 ESSIDV
+144 ESSIDI
-150 GEILNLGE
+150 GELLNLGE
-158 NVVKYIASL
+158 NVIKYIGSL
-167 GCIERKIADL
+167 GVVERQIADL
-177 IIQGCNSTEIKS
+177 IMQGCNSTEIKE
-189 ILKLSDKEY
+189 ILHISDKEY

-209 KRQLLKAE
+209 KRQLLKTE
-217 ECENVNIEEELPMET
+217 EYENANIEEELSMET

-296 EEIKTGIIMHWL
+296 EEIKAGIIMHWL

-360 ESKVFDIRG
+360 ESKTFDIRG

-381 KFKDYQVPVLLNL
+381 KFKDYQVPVMLNL

-479 DFGKMCVY
+479 DFGKMCAY

-507 SNVLKGDTSDIFN
+507 SNVLRGDTSDIFN
-520 NKNSFLWFALFDK
+520 NKNSFLWFALFDR
-533 FLEYNIEDDKFNGFI
+533 FLEYDIEDDKFNGFI

-577 SSVTKRFNHLLAL
+577 SSVTKRFNHLLTL

-603 STEET
+603 IAEEHE
-608 KPESEVEVISDDLFD
+608 PETVEDDLFD
-623 TEEVGASTEK
+623 TESVEESSEK
-633 PIIESVTE
+633 SVIAEVTE

-673 QECVNETVSEL
+673 QDCVDEAVSEL
-684 DMQDYEE
+684 DVQDYEE

-705 LLDTANHDSIIGVI
+705 LLDAANHNSIIGVI

>member
-1 MHYTQILESYYKVN
+1 MHYKEILESYYKVN
-15 ENKPEESA
+15 EDKPEESA
-23 KKLHNVVDKI
+23 KKLHTMVDKI
-33 LKQFGGITD
+33 LSQFGGITD
-42 IDRDE
+42 FDKEE

-53 LYISKYVNSKLKDN
+53 LYISKYIKSQLDQN
-67 VEDFDEKEFNNLM
+67 VEDFDEDKFDGYM
-80 YFGISNKIK
+80 YFGITNKIK
-89 KYMSYKNA
+89 TYITHKN
-97 RKRCQIIVTEEDG
+97 REKRCQIVTSKEGD
-110 KEVKEYIYPTSLDN
+110 KEVKQYIYPTSLDN
-124 LMSDDGQTK
+124 LMTDDGETK
-133 MIDIIPSDFDI
+133 YIDVIPSDIDI

-150 GEILNLGE
+150 GELLNLGE

-167 GCIERKIADL
+167 GCMERKIADL
-177 IIQGCNSTEIKS
+177 IMQGCNSTEIKD
-189 ILKLSDKEY
+189 ILHISDKEY
-198 NTYLSDMKEYE
+198 YTYLSDMKEYE
-209 KRQLLKAE
+209 KRQLLKTE
-217 ECENVNIEEELPMET
+217 ECENTNIEEELPMET

-264 LQRTSGQWSL
+264 LQRTSGQWNL

-296 EEIKTGIIMHWL
+296 EEIKAGIIMHWL

-335 MIEYQSDK
+335 MIEYQTDK

-360 ESKVFDIRG
+360 ESKTFDIRG

-381 KFKDYQVPVLLNL
+381 KFKDYQVPVMLNL

-455 KNGSLRRIIIEA
+455 KNGSLRRVIIEA

-479 DFGKMCVY
+479 DFGKMCIY

-507 SNVLKGDTSDIFN
+507 FNVLKGDTSDIFN

-533 FLEYNIEDDKFNGFI
+533 FIEYGVEDDKFNDFI
-548 QEFKETLHNKEIDGI
+548 QEFKETLHSKEIDGV

-577 SSVTKRFNHLLAL
+577 SSVTKRFNHLLTL
-590 MKEYLHIEDSVEE
+590 MKEYLHIEDSIEGSE
-603 STEET
+603 SD
-608 KPESEVEVISDDLFD
+608 VIEDDLFD
-623 TEEVGASTEK
+623 TEVVEESDDKK
-633 PIIESVTE
+633 PIIAEVTE
-641 YSAIGNTEIEHVSGE
+641 YSAIGNKEIERVSGE
-656 VIDNT
+656 VVDKDT
-661 IHTDMKSALKFV
+661 LEFVKMCVDDGVTDADIL
-673 QECVNETVSEL
+673 
-684 DMQDYEE
+684 DYEE
-691 YLDTITLDVDNSSK
+691 DLDVVTLDVDNNSK
-705 LLDTANHDSIIGVI
+705 LLDEVNHKSLIALI
-719 AYAYQNDVD
+719 AYAYKIDED
-728 CDDWFKDYFNRNNT
+728 IDDWFKDYFKRTNT
-742 YDVDQKKNYLNMRND
+742 YEIDQKRNYLHMRND
-757 LIAFNKKAVA
+757 FIRFNKKGATA

>member
-1 MHYTQILESYYKVN
+1 MHYKEILESYYKVN
-15 ENKPEESA
+15 EDKPEESA
-23 KKLHNVVDKI
+23 KKLHNMVDKI
-33 LKQFGGITD
+33 LSQFGGITD
-42 IDRDE
+42 FDREE

-53 LYISKYVNSKLKDN
+53 LEITKYVKNQLDKGI
-67 VEDFDEKEFNNLM
+67 EDLDEDKFNGYM
-80 YFGISNKIK
+80 YFGITNKIK
-89 KYMSYKNA
+89 TYITRKN
-97 RKRCQIIVTEEDG
+97 RGKRCQIVTSKEGD
-110 KEVKEYIYPTSLDN
+110 KEVKQYIYPVSLDG
-124 LMSDDGQTK
+124 MSTDDGENK
-133 MIDIIPSDFDI
+133 YMDVIPSDFDI

-150 GEILNLGE
+150 GELLNLEE
-158 NVVKYIASL
+158 NVIRYINSL
-167 GCIERKIADL
+167 GVIQRQIADL
-177 IIQGCNSTEIKS
+177 IMQGYNSTEIKE
-189 ILKLSDKEY
+189 ILHISDKEY
-198 NTYLSDMKEYE
+198 YTYLSDMKEYD
-209 KRQLLKAE
+209 KRKLLKTE
-217 ECENVNIEEELPMET
+217 ESEDVNIEEELPMET

-264 LQRTSGQWSL
+264 LQRTSGQWNL

-296 EEIKTGIIMHWL
+296 EEIKAGITMHWL

-320 YLEDGFAISKNVQRY
+320 YLEDGFAVSKNVQRY
-335 MIEYQSDK
+335 MIEYQTDK

-360 ESKVFDIRG
+360 ESKTFDIRG
-369 KKFSQLPEELQD
+369 RKFSQLPEELQD
-381 KFKDYQVPVLLNL
+381 KFKDYQVPVMLNL

-455 KNGSLRRIIIEA
+455 KNGSLRRVIIEA

-479 DFGKMCVY
+479 DFGKMCIY

-507 SNVLKGDTSDIFN
+507 SNVLRGDTSDIFN

-533 FLEYNIEDDKFNGFI
+533 FIEYGVEDDKFNDFI
-548 QEFKETLHNKEIDGI
+548 QEFKETLHSKEIDGI

-577 SSVTKRFNHLLAL
+577 SSVTKRFNHLLTL
-590 MKEYLHIEDSVEE
+590 MREYLHIKDSVEE
-603 STEET
+603 S
-608 KPESEVEVISDDLFD
+608 ESDVIKDDLFE
-623 TEEVGASTEK
+623 TEVVEESDDKK
-633 PIIESVTE
+633 PIIAEVTE
-641 YSAIGNTEIEHVSGE
+641 YSAIGNKEIERVSGE
-656 VIDNT
+656 VVDKDT
-661 IHTDMKSALKFV
+661 LEFVKMCVDDGVTDADIL
-673 QECVNETVSEL
+673 
-684 DMQDYEE
+684 DYEE
-691 YLDTITLDVDNSSK
+691 DLDVVTLDVDNNSK
-705 LLDTANHDSIIGVI
+705 LLDGVNHKSLIALI
-719 AYAYQNDVD
+719 AYAYKIDED
-728 CDDWFKDYFNRNNT
+728 IDDWFKDYFKRTNT
-742 YDVDQKKNYLNMRND
+742 YEIDQKRNYLHMRND
-757 LIAFNKKAVA
+757 FIRFNKKGATA

>member
-1 MHYTQILESYYKVN
+1 MHYKEILESYYKVN
-15 ENKPEESA
+15 EDKPEDSA
-23 KKLHNVVDKI
+23 KKLHTMVDKI
-33 LKQFGGITD
+33 LSQFGGITD
-42 IDRDE
+42 FDKEE

-53 LYISKYVNSKLKDN
+53 LYISKYIKSQLDQNI
-67 VEDFDEKEFNNLM
+67 EDFDEDKFNGYM
-80 YFGISNKIK
+80 YFGITNKIK
-89 KYMSYKNA
+89 TYITRKN
-97 RKRCQIIVTEEDG
+97 RGKRCQIMTSKEGD
-110 KEVKEYIYPTSLDN
+110 KEVKQYIYPTSLDN
-124 LMSDDGQTK
+124 LMTDDGETK
-133 MIDIIPSDFDI
+133 YMDVIPSDFDI
-144 ESSIDV
+144 ESSIEV
-150 GEILNLGE
+150 GELLNLGE
-158 NVVKYIASL
+158 NVIRYINSL
-167 GCIERKIADL
+167 GTIQRQIADL
-177 IIQGCNSTEIKS
+177 IMQGYNSTEIKE
-189 ILKLSDKEY
+189 ILHISDKEY
-198 NTYLSDMKEYE
+198 YTYLSDMKEYD
-209 KRQLLKAE
+209 KRKLLKTE
-217 ECENVNIEEELPMET
+217 ESEDVNIEEELPMET

-264 LQRTSGQWSL
+264 LQRTSGQWNL

-296 EEIKTGIIMHWL
+296 EEIKAGITMHWL

-320 YLEDGFAISKNVQRY
+320 YLEDGFAVSKNVQRY
-335 MIEYQSDK
+335 MIEYQTDK

-360 ESKVFDIRG
+360 ESKTFDIRG

-381 KFKDYQVPVLLNL
+381 KFKDYQVPVMLNL

-455 KNGSLRRIIIEA
+455 KNGSLRRVIIEA

-479 DFGKMCVY
+479 DFGKMCIY

-533 FLEYNIEDDKFNGFI
+533 FLEYGVEDDKFNEFI
-548 QEFKETLHNKEIDGI
+548 QEFKETLHSKEIDGV

-577 SSVTKRFNHLLAL
+577 SSVTKRFNHLLTL
-590 MKEYLHIEDSVEE
+590 MREYLHIEDSVEE
-603 STEET
+603 S
-608 KPESEVEVISDDLFD
+608 ESDVIKDDLFE
-623 TEEVGASTEK
+623 TEVVEESDDKK
-633 PIIESVTE
+633 PIIAEVTE
-641 YSAIGNTEIEHVSGE
+641 YSAIGNKEIERVSGE
-656 VIDNT
+656 VVDKDT
-661 IHTDMKSALKFV
+661 LEFVKMCVDDGVTDADIL
-673 QECVNETVSEL
+673 
-684 DMQDYEE
+684 DYEE
-691 YLDTITLDVDNSSK
+691 DLDVVTLDVDNNSK
-705 LLDTANHDSIIGVI
+705 LLDGVNHKSLIALI
-719 AYAYQNDVD
+719 AYAYKIDED
-728 CDDWFKDYFNRNNT
+728 IDDWFKDYFKRTNT
-742 YDVDQKKNYLNMRND
+742 YEIDQKRNYLHMRND
-757 LIAFNKKAVA
+757 FIRFNKRVVA

>member
-1 MHYTQILESYYKVN
+1 MHYKEILESYYKVN
-15 ENKPEESA
+15 EDKPEESA

-33 LKQFGGITD
+33 LKRFGGITD

-53 LYISKYVNSKLKDN
+53 LEITKYVKSQLDKGI
-67 VEDFDEKEFNNLM
+67 EDFDEDQFDGFI
-80 YFGISNKIK
+80 YFAISRKVKMHITR
-89 KYMSYKNA
+89 KN
-97 RKRCQIIVTEEDG
+97 RQKRCKIVTKMEDG
-110 KEVKEYIYPTSLDN
+110 KEIKEYIYPTSLDN
-124 LMSDDGQTK
+124 LMSDDGKTK

-158 NVVKYIASL
+158 NVVKYISSL

-177 IIQGCNSTEIKS
+177 IMQGCNSAEIKN

-209 KRQLLKAE
+209 KRQLLKTE
-217 ECENVNIEEELPMET
+217 ECENTNIEEELPMET

-264 LQRTSGQWSL
+264 LQRTSGQWNL

-296 EEIKTGIIMHWL
+296 EEIKAGITMHWL

-320 YLEDGFAISKNVQRY
+320 YLEDGFAVSKNVQRY
-335 MIEYQSDK
+335 MIEYQTDK

-360 ESKVFDIRG
+360 ESKTFDIRG

-381 KFKDYQVPVLLNL
+381 KFKDYQVPVMLNL

-455 KNGSLRRIIIEA
+455 KNGSLRRVIIEA

-479 DFGKMCVY
+479 DFGKMCIY

-533 FLEYNIEDDKFNGFI
+533 FIEYGVEDDKFNDFI
-548 QEFKETLHNKEIDGI
+548 QEFKETLHSKEIDGV

-577 SSVTKRFNHLLAL
+577 SSVTKRFNHLLTL

-603 STEET
+603 S
-608 KPESEVEVISDDLFD
+608 ESDAIKDDLFD
-623 TEEVGASTEK
+623 TEVVEESDDKK
-633 PIIESVTE
+633 PIIAEVTE
-641 YSAIGNTEIEHVSGE
+641 YSAIGNKEIEHVSGE
-656 VIDNT
+656 VVDKDT
-661 IHTDMKSALKFV
+661 LEFV
-673 QECVNETVSEL
+673 KMCVDDDVTYADIL
-684 DMQDYEE
+684 DYEE
-691 YLDTITLDVDNSSK
+691 DLDVVTLDVDNNSK
-705 LLDTANHDSIIGVI
+705 LLDDVNHKSLIALI
-719 AYAYQNDVD
+719 AYAYKMDED
-728 CDDWFKDYFNRNNT
+728 IDDWFKDYFKRTNT
-742 YDVDQKKNYLNMRND
+742 YEIDQKRNYLHMRND
-757 LIAFNKKAVA
+757 FIRFNKKGATA

>member
-1 MHYTQILESYYKVN
+1 MHYKEILESYYKVN
-15 ENKPEESA
+15 EDKPEESA

-33 LKQFGGITD
+33 LKRFGGITD

-53 LYISKYVNSKLKDN
+53 LEITKYVKSQLDKGI
-67 VEDFDEKEFNNLM
+67 EDFDEDQFNGFI
-80 YFGISNKIK
+80 YFAISRKVKMHITR
-89 KYMSYKNA
+89 KN
-97 RKRCQIIVTEEDG
+97 RQKRCKIVTKVEDG
-110 KEVKEYIYPTSLDN
+110 KEIKEYIYPTSLDN
-124 LMSDDGQTK
+124 LMSDDGKTK

-144 ESSIDV
+144 ESSINI
-150 GEILNLGE
+150 GELLNLGE

-177 IIQGCNSTEIKS
+177 IMQGCNPTEIKN

-209 KRQLLKAE
+209 KRQLLKTE
-217 ECENVNIEEELPMET
+217 ECEIANIEEELPMET

-264 LQRTSGQWSL
+264 LQRTSGQWNL

-296 EEIKTGIIMHWL
+296 EEIKAGIIMHWL

-335 MIEYQSDK
+335 MIEYQTDK

-360 ESKVFDIRG
+360 ESKTFDIRG

-381 KFKDYQVPVLLNL
+381 KFKDYQVPVMLNL

-455 KNGSLRRIIIEA
+455 KNGSLRRVIIEA

-479 DFGKMCVY
+479 DFGKMCIY

-533 FLEYNIEDDKFNGFI
+533 FIEYGVEDDKFNDFI
-548 QEFKETLHNKEIDGI
+548 QEFKETLHSKEIDGV

-577 SSVTKRFNHLLAL
+577 SSVTKRFNHLLTL
-590 MKEYLHIEDSVEE
+590 MKEYLHIEDSIEGSE
-603 STEET
+603 SD
-608 KPESEVEVISDDLFD
+608 VIEDDLFD
-623 TEEVGASTEK
+623 TEVVEESDDKK
-633 PIIESVTE
+633 PIIAEVTE
-641 YSAIGNTEIEHVSGE
+641 YSAIGNKEIERVSGE
-656 VIDNT
+656 VVDKDT
-661 IHTDMKSALKFV
+661 LEFVKMCVDDGVTDADIL
-673 QECVNETVSEL
+673 
-684 DMQDYEE
+684 DYEE
-691 YLDTITLDVDNSSK
+691 DLDVVTLDVDNNSK
-705 LLDTANHDSIIGVI
+705 LLDGVNHKSLIALI
-719 AYAYQNDVD
+719 AYAYKIDED
-728 CDDWFKDYFNRNNT
+728 IDDWFKDYFKRTNT
-742 YDVDQKKNYLNMRND
+742 YEIDQKRNYLHMRND
-757 LIAFNKKAVA
+757 FIRFNKKVVA